1 MVCKYMTNEILETFQ
16 QGLMTIHQFS
26 LAKMSD
32 NTEGDSLA
40 WNEEHNQVRLN
51 YCIFHH
57 IQE

>member
-26 LAKMSD
+26 LAKKMSD

-40 WNEEHNQVRLN
+40 WNE
-51 YCIFHH
+51 
-57 IQE
+57 